1 MSINNHKSI
10 KMKKLLSIVFIPIM
24 ILSCVQSPKENTT
37 LKSDNPLS
45 GVFTSRDSKAETLFR
60 NMNLFAKADFSYVD
74 ELLAK
79 DFILRTSGDT
89 AVAATGG
96 EETIKYWTNI
106 NVIYED
112 ISFQEGRLQTFEL
125 NNGEVWSAYFGE
137 LYAVGKFSKENYAI
151 PINVWIQWENDK
163 IIQQVD
169 MIDSKFITAE
179 LIAGNLN

>member
-1 MSINNHKSI
+1 
-10 KMKKLLSIVFIPIM
+10 MKKLLSIVFIPIM
-24 ILSCVQSPKENTT
+24 ILSCVQSPKEHTT

-96 EETIKYWTNI
+96 EETVNGGCC
-106 NVIYED
+106 
-112 ISFQEGRLQTFEL
+112 QL
-125 NNGEVWSAYFGE
+125 NM
-137 LYAVGKFSKENYAI
+137 LYKV
-151 PINVWIQWENDK
+151 V
-163 IIQQVD
+163 
-169 MIDSKFITAE
+169 
-179 LIAGNLN
+179 